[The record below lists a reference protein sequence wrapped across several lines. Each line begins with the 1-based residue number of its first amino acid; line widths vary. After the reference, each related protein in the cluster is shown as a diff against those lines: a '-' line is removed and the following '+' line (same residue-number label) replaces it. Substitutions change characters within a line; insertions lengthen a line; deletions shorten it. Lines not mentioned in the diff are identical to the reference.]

1 MDTESYQIRRPVT
14 TTGSLHR
21 SSRRNEFSVA
31 DDRLIL
37 AQIKKHPGD
46 GIHGTKI
53 YESLAAEVFSF
64 TM

>member
-1 MDTESYQIRRPVT
+1 VDTESYQIRRPVT

-21 SSRRNEFSVA
+21 SGRRNEFSVA

-37 AQIKKHPGD
+37 AHIKKHRDD
-46 GIHGTKI
+46 GSHGTKI
-53 YESLAAEVFSF
+53 YETLAAEVFSF